1 MSSSRRQTSPKGIRG
16 DHAAVMGN
24 SATLSSTVQSTIPLV
39 RGRSLEQT
47 VDCIA
52 REAGVE
58 VVGFGDVREAL
69 PRDFRH
75 LPVGV
80 SLGVSHP
87 ALRLL
92 RERSATVPHEAVRRA
107 LSDHRDT
114 RGQAILETALHRM
127 ADYLRRSG
135 YRYFCCPPEVD
146 PMETP
151 FAALMVRRFSH
162 KAAATCAGLGSVGR
176 HGLLNHPE
184 YGPHVVWA
192 TLVTNA
198 PLTVKEPTH
207 ESDCGDC
214 RRCVAACPGG
224 AITGRPWR
232 RDDGMV
238 RLVDT
243 ERCRAVLDENERVT
257 GRRVCGRCAMACAM
271 ARLVDARAED

>member
-1 MSSSRRQTSPKGIRG
+1 
-16 DHAAVMGN
+16 MGN
-24 SATLSSTVQSTIPLV
+24 SATLSTTVQSTAPFV
-39 RGRSLEQT
+39 RGRSLGET
-47 VDCIA
+47 IDCIA
-52 REAGVE
+52 REAGVD

-92 RERSATVPHEAVRRA
+92 RGQAATLPDEAVRRA

-127 ADYLRRSG
+127 ADYLRRNG
-135 YRYFCCPPEVD
+135 YRYFSCPPEVD

-198 PLTVKEPTH
+198 PLALSEPTH

-243 ERCRAVLDENERVT
+243 ERCRAVLDENERET

-271 ARLVDARAED
+271 VRLAAEIVEV

>member
-1 MSSSRRQTSPKGIRG
+1 
-16 DHAAVMGN
+16 MGN
-24 SATLSSTVQSTIPLV
+24 PATLSTTVQSTIPLV
-39 RGRSLEQT
+39 RGRSLGET
-47 VDCIA
+47 IDCIA
-52 REAGVE
+52 REAGVD

-92 RERSATVPHEAVRRA
+92 RERSVTIPDEAVRRA

-114 RGQAILETALHRM
+114 RGQAILETALRRM
-127 ADYLRRSG
+127 ADYLRRNG

-198 PLTVKEPTH
+198 PLAVREPTH

-257 GRRVCGRCAMACAM
+257 GRRVCGCCAMACAM
-271 ARLVDARAED
+271 VRLVDARAED